1 MSEPVELERIT
12 PTAKE
17 REDILRQIRT
27 LSDLLDSKFA
37 IPGTNFRFG
46 IDPIIGLIPGVGDA
60 VTVAFSAYILSQAQR
75 LGLPRHVMARMVF
88 NVLIDALLGSIPLVG
103 DVFDVLFKA
112 NRRNLKLLGIEPKHP
127 DVTIE

>member
-1 MSEPVELERIT
+1 MTEPVELERIT
-12 PTAKE
+12 PTSQE

-46 IDPIIGLIPGVGDA
+46 LDPIIGLIPGVGDA
-60 VTVAFSAYILSQAQR
+60 VTLAFSAYIIAQAQR
-75 LGLPRHVMARMVF
+75 LGVPRHVMARMVL
-88 NVLIDALLGSIPLVG
+88 NVIIDGLLGSIPLVG

-112 NRRNLKLLGIEPKHP
+112 NRRNLKLLGITPKHP
-127 DVTIE
+127 DVNIE